1 MTTTLIDEL
10 IGQDWGLFINGNSGP
25 SSSQDWDPVLSP
37 ATGKSIAR
45 VAAASLEDLEAAV
58 QSAKAAFKAW
68 AALPGAEREKIIRKA
83 TAYARTQAER
93 IGMLMAL
100 EQGKPYAQSKGEVTS
115 SCDLM
120 DYFAAEA
127 VRVEG
132 YINSTEKG
140 NLHSWVTYQ
149 PVGVCGFIT
158 PWNYPVSLLSWK
170 LGPALSVGCTA
181 VVKPSEVTPLCS
193 LTFCQALVEG
203 GIPPG
208 VINVVMGKSTIGAAL
223 VKHPEVLKVAMTG
236 SSQTGKKIMEAAASQ
251 LKKVSLELGGHC
263 PAVVCADADLDN
275 AAEIIAY
282 KGFRNMGQSCSTV
295 NRVYVHSSVHDDLV
309 EKIKA
314 KGEKL
319 SIGDGVQEPN
329 CDLGPMATAE
339 ALQKVIRHVDDALQK
354 GATLISGGKK
364 PAGEQYAHGHYY
376 TPTVLTNVNKNML
389 MMREE
394 TFGPVVPIERFETL
408 DEAIEK
414 ANDTDFGLCAY
425 VFTKDFATT
434 MRLSRAIEAGTVC
447 VNNGA
452 VNTPYA
458 PYEGWKDS
466 GFGLELSRKAVYEYL
481 KTKHVKVQEI

>member
-1 MTTTLIDEL
+1 MTTTLIEEL
-10 IGQDWGLFINGNSGP
+10 IGQDWGLFINGNTKPAST
-25 SSSQDWDPVLSP
+25 QAWDQVLSP
-37 ATGKSIAR
+37 ATGKSIGR
-45 VAAASLEDLEAAV
+45 VASASPQDLEEAV
-58 QSAKAAFKAW
+58 RSAKVAFKSW
-68 AALPGAEREKIIRKA
+68 AALPGAEREKIIRQA
-83 TAYARTQAER
+83 TAYTRTQAER

-115 SCDLM
+115 SCDLI

-149 PVGVCGFIT
+149 PVGVCGLIT

-170 LGPALSVGCTA
+170 LGPALAVGCTA

-193 LTFCQALVEG
+193 LTFCQALIEG
-203 GIPPG
+203 GIPAG
-208 VINVVMGKSTIGAAL
+208 VINVIMGRGTIGAAL
-223 VKHPEVLKVAMTG
+223 VEHPDVVKVAMTG
-236 SSQTGKKIMEAAASQ
+236 STQTGKKIMEAAASQ

-295 NRVYVHSSVHDDLV
+295 NRVYVHSSVRDALV

-339 ALQKVIRHVDDALQK
+339 TLQKVIRHVEDALQK
-354 GATLISGGKK
+354 GARLISGGQK
-364 PAGEQYAHGHYY
+364 PQGEQYAQGHYY
-376 TPTVLTNVNKNML
+376 TPTVLTNVNKDML
-389 MMREE
+389 LMREE
-394 TFGPVVPIERFETL
+394 TFGPVVPIDHFETL

-414 ANDTDFGLCAY
+414 ANDSDFGLCAY

-466 GFGLELSRKAVYEYL
+466 GYGLELSRKAVYEYL